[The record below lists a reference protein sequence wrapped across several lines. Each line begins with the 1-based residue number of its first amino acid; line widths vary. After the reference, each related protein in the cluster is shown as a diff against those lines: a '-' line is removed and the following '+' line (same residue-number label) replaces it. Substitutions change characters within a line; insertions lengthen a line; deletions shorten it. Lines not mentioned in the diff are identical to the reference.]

1 MLLFTKKMSQ
11 IHEMKVK
18 SPKLMPSKTIIMSNK
33 PVAYYNNC
41 SITNYLVP
49 SGDIETNPG
58 PPEAD
63 SYQVKSK
70 YDLYYPQQVRYVTR
84 SYR

>member
-11 IHEMKVK
+11 IHEMKEK

-58 PPEAD
+58 PPE
-63 SYQVKSK
+63 SK